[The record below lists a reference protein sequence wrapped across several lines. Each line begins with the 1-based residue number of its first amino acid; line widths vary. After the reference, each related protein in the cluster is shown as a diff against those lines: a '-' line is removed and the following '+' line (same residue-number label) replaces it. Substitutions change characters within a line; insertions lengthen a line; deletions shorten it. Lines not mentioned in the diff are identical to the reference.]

1 MRMTILMRSMLRS
14 QIIYGLPSIGRFS
27 KAIETVQFQSRRALA
42 DAWKGNKILFQ
53 EIADARADTG
63 RCRPNTSRRIMREYA
78 TNMVGG

>member
-53 EIADARADTG
+53 EIADTG